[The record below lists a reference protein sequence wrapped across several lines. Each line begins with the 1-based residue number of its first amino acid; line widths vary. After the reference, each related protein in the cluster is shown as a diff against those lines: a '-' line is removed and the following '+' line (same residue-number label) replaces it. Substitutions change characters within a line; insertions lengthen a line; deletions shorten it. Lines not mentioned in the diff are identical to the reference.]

1 VKDGPILDA
10 RRARTSKVSHSLDGS
25 VAARLKQLA
34 YSERVSESSIIELV
48 LMEFFALG
56 DDETLGR
63 IIRDSALTQRRNQLP
78 RLSAQVPMS
87 QLLDDLKRARRKLV
101 LSFEAWHEEPQL
113 DRLNAIGLARAEVAT
128 ILNQISRARR
138 NGEPDNAQ

>member
-1 VKDGPILDA
+1 
-10 RRARTSKVSHSLDGS
+10 
-25 VAARLKQLA
+25 
-34 YSERVSESSIIELV
+34 
-48 LMEFFALG
+48 MEFFALG